1 MLNLGKQFKA
11 LASQE
16 EDATLLGKVIP
27 ATTNGA
33 DLPKKIPGHR
43 PSLLDQMLAEDKA
56 KAKANGGEM
65 EVINDNP
72 ELVPDKL
79 MELPEK
85 FQLSDGVGSRGG
97 GGGGDG
103 KAGSLAI
110 VPVKNQGVGGLLRKL
125 LWRKKKVGSKKA
137 SLPHAL

>member
-1 MLNLGKQFKA
+1 MNLGKQLKA

-16 EDATLLGKVIP
+16 EEATIDKVIP
-27 ATTNGA
+27 ATANDA
-33 DLPKKIPGHR
+33 NLPKKSSGHR

-56 KAKANGGEM
+56 KAKAKANGDEM

-72 ELVPDKL
+72 EFVPDNPK
-79 MELPEK
+79 ELPEK
-85 FQLSDGVGSRGG
+85 FQVSDGVGSRGG
-97 GGGGDG
+97 GGGGDW

-110 VPVKNQGVGGLLRKL
+110 VPLKKQGAGGFLRKL
-125 LWRKKKVGSKKA
+125 LWRKRKVGSKKA